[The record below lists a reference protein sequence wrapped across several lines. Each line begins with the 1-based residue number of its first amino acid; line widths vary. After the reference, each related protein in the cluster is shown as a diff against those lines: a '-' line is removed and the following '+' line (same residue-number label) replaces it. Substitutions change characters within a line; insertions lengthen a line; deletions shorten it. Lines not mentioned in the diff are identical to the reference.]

1 MRRLYIVAA
10 LGVLPLSGDV
20 LRGQAAEPVTRAF
33 SYYYDDDRPRLGIST
48 RSSGRRDT
56 LGLLVS
62 DVSRGSPAE
71 KAGIEEGDRLV
82 SVNGVNLRL
91 SRDDAEDEAM
101 SGVATRRLTREL
113 AKHKAGD
120 AVELRVY
127 RDGQTRSVRAT
138 LVKPEELQD
147 VEGAFRSVQ
156 TTRAAF
162 NDRAVLGLS
171 LGGMGSRRDTLGV
184 LVVGVTDSGPA
195 ALAGIDEGDR
205 IAAVNGVDLRVDRE
219 DAGDWESSN
228 ARVRRLNRALE
239 RVKAGDEV
247 ELRVYSQGQTRTV
260 RAKAVRA
267 ADLRGRDGGFFFNGG
282 AIIAPR
288 AMPSVKIQPRIYYS
302 NPRIST
308 DLEMNQRIQ
317 ERVREA
323 VERSRAFQ
331 ERANDALRRSLETR
345 LQYRTRVDLD
355 DEDRVNDAPIAQP
368 APVARPALGSTRIA
382 AAQPAPEPAPFS
394 ASVVASGFRAPLA
407 AWSAPVAATTAV
419 KPVAGFVSEAPVAT
433 RDDGTIVLGGLR
445 LAPVDADLASYLGNG
460 TDRGLVV
467 VQRSI
472 RWPGVREGDV
482 LLAIDG
488 RPVRRADGSTSIV
501 LHGGPS
507 TVIDL
512 VRGGKRISVTVER

>member
-20 LRGQAAEPVTRAF
+20 LSGQDAVPLTQGF
-33 SYYYDDDRPRLGIST
+33 SYYLDDDRPRLGIST
-48 RSSGRRDT
+48 RSSGLRDT

-71 KAGIEEGDRLV
+71 KAGLEEGDRLV

-120 AVELRVY
+120 AVDLRVY
-127 RDGQTRSVRAT
+127 RDGQTRTVRAT
-138 LVKPEELQD
+138 LANPEDIRD
-147 VEGAFRSVQ
+147 VEGTFRSAQ
-156 TTRAAF
+156 SARANL

-195 ALAGIDEGDR
+195 ALAGVDEGDR
-205 IAAVNGVDLRVDRE
+205 IASVNGVDLRVDRE

-239 RVKAGDEV
+239 KVKPGDEV

-282 AIIAPR
+282 TIIAPR
-288 AMPSVKIQPRIYYS
+288 AMPGVKIQPRIYYS
-302 NPRIST
+302 NPPISDT
-308 DLEMNQRIQ
+308 QMKQRIQ
-317 ERVREA
+317 EQVRAA
-323 VERSRAFQ
+323 VERSREAQ
-331 ERANDALRRSLETR
+331 RRANDALRRSLETR

-355 DEDRVNDAPIAQP
+355 DSVSQAPIAQP
-368 APVARPALGSTRIA
+368 APRARRAIGSTRVA
-382 AAQPAPEPAPFS
+382 AAGLATRPATFSTSFSAPEFRASSAAWSTSAGTIAVAPQPAAVGFVS
-394 ASVVASGFRAPLA
+394 AAPLA
-407 AWSAPVAATTAV
+407 TY
-419 KPVAGFVSEAPVAT
+419 
-433 RDDGTIVLGGLR
+433 DDGTIALGGLR
-445 LAPVDADLASYLGNG
+445 LAPVDADLASYLGDG
-460 TDRGLVV
+460 TERGLVV
-467 VQRSI
+467 VRRSG

-482 LLAIDG
+482 ILSIDG
-488 RPVRRADGSTSIV
+488 RPVRRADGSASVTAQDAS
-501 LHGGPS
+501 PS
-507 TVIDL
+507 AIEL
-512 VRGGKRISVTVER
+512 VRGGKRISVTIER